1 MVTQLT
7 EQQVAIFNKVL
18 SRGFD
23 QGISSM
29 VRCLRAVSKRSE
41 TTSEPE
47 PTLIELAAIIE
58 KALAKKHAQ
67 RALNEQK

>member
-7 EQQVAIFNKVL
+7 KQQVAVFNKVL
-18 SRGFD
+18 SKGFD
-23 QGISSM
+23 QGVDSM

-41 TTSEPE
+41 TTGEPE
-47 PTLIELAAIIE
+47 PSLIELAAIIE

-67 RALNEQK
+67 KALNEQN

>member
-1 MVTQLT
+1 MTQLT
-7 EQQVAIFNKVL
+7 ERQVAIFNKVL

-29 VRCLRAVSKRSE
+29 VKCLRAVSKRSE
-41 TTSEPE
+41 ATGEPE

-58 KALAKKHAQ
+58 RVLVNKNTRKEH
-67 RALNEQK
+67 

>member
-1 MVTQLT
+1 VVTQLT
-7 EQQVAIFNKVL
+7 ERQVAIFNKVL

-29 VRCLRAVSKRSE
+29 VKCLRAVSKRSE
-41 TTSEPE
+41 TTGEPE

-58 KALAKKHAQ
+58 KALAKKT
-67 RALNEQK
+67 RAEGPK

>member
-1 MVTQLT
+1 VVTQLT
-7 EQQVAIFNKVL
+7 ERQAAILNKVL
-18 SRGFD
+18 SKGFD
-23 QGISSM
+23 RGVGSM

-41 TTSEPE
+41 ITGEPE

-67 RALNEQK
+67 KALNEQK